1 MKFKVYRTDLIN
13 YLIDKHNLKNY
24 LEIGVRNANSNFNK
38 IKIDNKIAVDP
49 KPLINQD
56 NIFIGTS
63 DEYFNQLNCNIK
75 YDIIFIDGLHLE
87 YQVDKDVL
95 NSLKHLTKNGFI
107 LLHDCNPPSEFH
119 QRDKYEVNGKYPP
132 WNGTTWRSLA
142 KLRMSRNDLKI
153 NVVDTD
159 WGVSIITINKEQE
172 LFEKQYINYSLLERN
187 RIKLLNLISVDNFKN
202 IYI

>member
-49 KPLINQD
+49 KPLMNQD

-159 WGVSIITINKEQE
+159 WGVGIITINKEQE
-172 LFEKQYINYSLLERN
+172 LFEKQDINYSLLERN